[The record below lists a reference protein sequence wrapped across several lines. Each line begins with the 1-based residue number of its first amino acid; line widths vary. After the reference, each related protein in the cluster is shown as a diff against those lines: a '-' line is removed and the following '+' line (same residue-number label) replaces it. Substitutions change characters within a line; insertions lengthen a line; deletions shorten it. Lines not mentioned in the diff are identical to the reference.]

1 VCVSVF
7 VWILPDPGYYS
18 LDPFWIFIHKNIT
31 TYTQSQCLSIKT
43 FCDFYFSFFL
53 YAGRGLFICAWLVS
67 PSIYADG
74 SILIYKSRRI
84 INRPRVR
91 SMYKSVYGEKESIS
105 SSRRGCIYNRATDP
119 SSSMSND
126 SVVFWMLSQRDNEP
140 LFSWYAGPDAPL
152 YIFLF
157 QDFCFFYYSPD
168 FVLIE
173 FSAFIFSFCF
183 KIIYLIPGTG
193 RYN

>member
-1 VCVSVF
+1 MNSIWYLSAVCRVLSFSECMCVCVCLRMN
-7 VWILPDPGYYS
+7 IAGPGYYS

-31 TYTQSQCLSIKT
+31 SYTQSQCLSIKT
-43 FCDFYFSFFL
+43 VCDFSFSFFL
-53 YAGRGLFICAWLVS
+53 YGGRGLFICAWLVS

-91 SMYKSVYGEKESIS
+91 SMYKSVYGEKESIG

-140 LFSWYAGPDAPL
+140 LFSWYAGPDAPV
-152 YIFLF
+152 YIF
-157 QDFCFFYYSPD
+157 
-168 FVLIE
+168 
-173 FSAFIFSFCF
+173 
-183 KIIYLIPGTG
+183 
-193 RYN
+193 